1 MKTFVDPVCGMT
13 VDESAF
19 RLEGYEN
26 VAFCAPGCRTA
37 FLADPEG
44 YTAEAGRLSA
54 NKTDED
60 QGHSHGPGR
69 HRESLDDNAGCC
81 GGNHRVDQNVEANH
95 AAGNATVHETS
106 AETS

>member
-54 NKTDED
+54 NTTDED
-60 QGHSHGPGR
+60 QGHTDGPGR
-69 HRESLDDNAGCC
+69 HRESLDNDSGCC
-81 GGNHRVDQNVEANH
+81 GGNHRVDHHIETSH
-95 AAGNATVHETS
+95 AAGNTTVDETNAGKS
-106 AETS
+106 